1 MYYNKE
7 FDEKFYY
14 KGTLGAIYSKKK
26 TIFRLWTPLA
36 DGVKV
41 HIYDNNKSYEM
52 KMGEFGQWEISLK
65 GDLKN
70 KEYNYLV
77 NINGRI
83 NEVVDP
89 YAYAV
94 SVNGNRAV
102 ILDLNKES
110 PKGWE
115 NDVKPELKSILD
127 SVIYEIHVR
136 DFSIDK
142 SSGVSEKNRG
152 KFLGLVE
159 KPSIE
164 RLLDLGVTHVHLLP
178 SFDYA
183 SVDEARDL
191 GNQYNWGYDPKN
203 YNALEGS
210 YSTNPFDPT
219 CRIKEFKE
227 MILKLHEA
235 GIRVIMDVVYNHT
248 FTATNSLFDLAVP
261 KYYYRT
267 NKDGEFSNGSACGN
281 EIASERSMV
290 RKYIVDSIVHWV
302 KDYHI
307 DGFRFD
313 LMGLHDIETMKEI
326 RKVVDEIDKTIII
339 YGEGWAGSISPLK
352 EEEAALKRNTI
363 KYGHMQIAAFSDDI
377 RDGVKGNVF
386 IAKETGFVNGGKGF
400 EETIKAGVVA
410 FTAHDE
416 IDYSKVLYSERNW
429 ANEPY
434 QCITY
439 ASAHDNY
446 TLYDKLQISI
456 DKSIKNK
463 EDALIKMN
471 KLVVAIILTSQG
483 IHFIHGGE
491 DFLRTKKREDGTLVE
506 NSYNSSDFV
515 NKIDWSRKEKYKDVF
530 NYYKGLI
537 ELRNK
542 YNEFRLESAKEINEK
557 IKFIDVKEKNLV
569 AYKIGEDILV
579 IYNGNYNAANFEIE
593 KGNWSVLVNGEKAGP
608 DEIEHIKGGEIIIAG
623 TSALVLRKLQ

>member
-1 MYYNKE
+1 MYNRE
-7 FDEKFYY
+7 FNEKFYY
-14 KGTLGAIYSKKK
+14 KGSLGAIYHENE

-36 DGVKV
+36 KEVKV
-41 HIYDNNKSYEM
+41 HIYDHKKSYEM
-52 KMGEFGQWEISLK
+52 EKGEFGQWEISLK

-102 ILDLNKES
+102 ILDLDKES

-115 NDVKPELKSILD
+115 NDVKPELKSVLD

-142 SSGVSEKNRG
+142 SSGISERNRG

-183 SVDEARDL
+183 SVDEAGDL
-191 GNQYNWGYDPKN
+191 SNQYNWGYDPKN

-248 FTATNSLFDLAVP
+248 FTAKNSLFDLAVP

-281 EIASERSMV
+281 ELASERSMV
-290 RKYIVDSIVHWV
+290 RKYIVDSIVHWI

-352 EEEAALKRNTI
+352 EEEAALKKNTT
-363 KYGHMQIAAFSDDI
+363 KYDHMQIAAFSDDI
-377 RDGVKGNVF
+377 RDGVKGDVF
-386 IAKETGFVNGGKGF
+386 IAEEAGFVNGGKGF

-416 IDYSKVLYSERNW
+416 IDYSKVLYSEKNW

-463 EDALIKMN
+463 EEALIKMN
-471 KLVVAIILTSQG
+471 KLVAAIILTSQG

-491 DFLRTKKREDGTLVE
+491 DFLRTKEREDGSLVE

-569 AYKIGEDILV
+569 AYKIGKDILV
-579 IYNGNYNAANFEIE
+579 IYNGNYNAVNFEIE
-593 KGNWSVLVNGEKAGP
+593 KGNWSVLVNGKRAGAE
-608 DEIEHIKGGEIIIAG
+608 EIENIKGGEVIVAG